1 VLERSVYSE
10 SNYAHTFGWSELSSW
25 RTGKYLYVQAPRREL
40 YDQSSDPGA
49 VKNLALDSRAV
60 ADTLESQLMNFQ
72 QKTSSVQTEPAKLD
86 PAQAEKLRAL
96 GYMASDS
103 AGANSKE
110 RGAIDPKDKIEIA
123 NRFHRSAVDFEED
136 RYDEGIAG
144 LRELLRLEPDMSGVY
159 MELGRALS
167 HERRYQEALPIYRI
181 AVEKMPDSAA
191 AHYELGW
198 VLVKT
203 KQWEAAL
210 PEVQAAVG
218 YTPDSAQLHF
228 FLGFVQLHLKHVP
241 EATAELES
249 SLRIDPDHFA
259 ANLKYGEMLL
269 IEGHPNDALPK
280 LSRAVK
286 LDPESA
292 EAHRYLADTYE
303 QLGQAQEATRER
315 AKAAEL
321 KNQAPE

>member
-1 VLERSVYSE
+1 
-10 SNYAHTFGWSELSSW
+10 
-25 RTGKYLYVQAPRREL
+25 
-40 YDQSSDPGA
+40 
-49 VKNLALDSRAV
+49 
-60 ADTLESQLMNFQ
+60 M
-72 QKTSSVQTEPAKLD
+72 
-86 PAQAEKLRAL
+86 
-96 GYMASDS
+96 
-103 AGANSKE
+103 
-110 RGAIDPKDKIEIA
+110 
-123 NRFHRSAVDFEED
+123 
-136 RYDEGIAG
+136 
-144 LRELLRLEPDMSGVY
+144 
-159 MELGRALS
+159 
-167 HERRYQEALPIYRI
+167 
-181 AVEKMPDSAA
+181 
-191 AHYELGW
+191 
-198 VLVKT
+198 
-203 KQWEAAL
+203 
-210 PEVQAAVG
+210 G